1 MNNSHGHS
9 FIHILCQ
16 LPFSQM
22 PLFTNLTKEAIH
34 QLVNKETLLMRAVL
48 QWSSGRISY
57 FEVRDPNLRL
67 DFFFIPRKIIF

>member
-34 QLVNKETLLMRAVL
+34 QLVNKETLLMRTVL
-48 QWSSGRISY
+48 QWSCGRISY
-57 FEVRDPNLRL
+57 FEVRN
-67 DFFFIPRKIIF
+67 PRIILGSKFSFMP